1 MTSTAATS
9 ANTAASPAA
18 LAAPDSVVSP
28 SVIVA
33 NRPSAGSTTGH
44 ESSFSA
50 AETTGH
56 GGMPGDDAF
65 CACDVA
71 RSDDVAGVRAVAMP
85 VSESI
90 CGSSSNGADAAADVS
105 RSKPNG
111 SAAQLPA
118 AAGSPVVSTGIST
131 VVASAMAVQHTRG
144 ARNPE
149 GDLSLGKKAG
159 ATDFETSQNARG
171 ARKPEGDLGLRDKA
185 LAAGAAAVVSA
196 VIMNP
201 LDVVKVRPVVP
212 PSSSPPSS
220 RTSPMSALPLSTL
233 LPSPLLPR
241 SACCRPAKFCS
252 RHPAF
257 HPAVAATAA
266 SAPSPAAFC
275 SLHRAL
281 FPSAVFPSVAFPAV
295 AATGASAPSAAAA
308 LLARSGQM
316 HGHGDLLRAAMSVC
330 CDAAGLYG
338 HGHGG
343 VAVGSSTSNH
353 GNGSTHGHAHGNG
366 SIHANVTHLLPN
378 QHQQPYQHHHP
389 HHHLPHHHHHPYRNT
404 WDVFTRIVREEGALR
419 LWRGTGASLL
429 MAVPTVGIYL
439 PVYDILKIELAA
451 MSING
456 RDRALPEA
464 YVPLIAGS
472 VARALACVS
481 CAPLELARTRMQA
494 QRPVVGAGVGAVGAV
509 GSPVTAAGAGA
520 GGAGGLGGG
529 AVVGGSRPGTLATL
543 RTILQPH
550 SGTQRLRALW
560 TGVDAQLARDVPF
573 SAICWGLLE
582 PTRRYLLSRS
592 ADWWEQKQ
600 QDRQQWVQAGSGAG
614 AGGEVYSSVFTEA
627 VEEARQLPL
636 LQVVGANFAAGM
648 AAGSVAAAATHPLD
662 VAKTRR
668 QIQVSGAQ
676 LNTAQTLQHLWRA
689 VDLKDLINCYEA
701 TFFAPNDDA
710 FAALPENAKLATL
723 DAKVLR
729 EVLLLHVVQ
738 KKMNAAALKALP
750 QDKQFKA
757 ASDGCKARLVK
768 VTAAGADPV
777 QLQAL
782 YGPQAASIV
791 APDVISLRVMQVH
804 GVDTVILPQIM
815 KAGDKDSLKPTVC
828 FPWRA

>member
-1 MTSTAATS
+1 
-9 ANTAASPAA
+9 
-18 LAAPDSVVSP
+18 
-28 SVIVA
+28 
-33 NRPSAGSTTGH
+33 
-44 ESSFSA
+44 
-50 AETTGH
+50 
-56 GGMPGDDAF
+56 
-65 CACDVA
+65 
-71 RSDDVAGVRAVAMP
+71 MP

-118 AAGSPVVSTGIST
+118 AAGSPVVSTGSST

-201 LDVVKVRPVVP
+201 LDVVKTRLQAQTASASPRAPARPLP
-212 PSSSPPSS
+212 LPSSSPATITCP
-220 RTSPMSALPLSTL
+220 
-233 LPSPLLPR
+233 
-241 SACCRPAKFCS
+241 
-252 RHPAF
+252 F

-316 HGHGDLLRAAMSVC
+316 HGHGDLRRAAMSVC

-366 SIHANVTHLLPN
+366 M
-378 QHQQPYQHHHP
+378 
-389 HHHLPHHHHHPYRNT
+389 
-404 WDVFTRIVREEGALR
+404 REEGALR

-456 RDRALPEA
+456 RDRAVPEA

-627 VEEARQLPL
+627 AEEARQLPL

-676 LNTAQTLQHLWRA
+676 LNTAQTLQHLWSVAAAATHPLDVAKTRRQIQVSGAQLNTAQTLQHPWRLVGTRRQIQVSGAQLNTAQTLQHLWSQDEEADLASAA
-689 VDLKDLINCYEA
+689 VKPYCRFSGKLVVNNLVTELTKAGNYSNLVSALKKTGLSKDLKDLINCYEA

-828 FPWRA
+828 FPRRA